1 MKFKALALA
10 LCAMNLAAQDLSEL
24 YAKASEYE
32 ARGDY
37 KNAMIYY
44 KKIAA
49 ASLADKGDKPRR
61 KVAPKF
67 SKKFYLVR
75 RKPRFAR

>member
-1 MKFKALALA
+1 MKFKALTFA
-10 LCAMNLAAQDLSEL
+10 LCAISLAAQDLSEL

-32 ARGDY
+32 AKGDY

-61 KVAPKF
+61 KIAENPTSSAENRASHDDV
-67 SKKFYLVR
+67 VV
-75 RKPRFAR
+75 